1 MLQVILIASLAASA
15 AAFRPAPMVRR
26 SAVKL
31 SMTAEGLAGESAPFG
46 YFDPLGLSD
55 GKSIGDVRVKLCH
68 SIETDHNVIVCQTLV
83 AEANN

>member
-1 MLQVILIASLAASA
+1 MLKVIIVAS
-15 AAFRPAPMVRR
+15 PMVRS

-55 GKSIGDVRVKLCH
+55 GKSIGDVRVNDNTTYRQNL
-68 SIETDHNVIVCQTLV
+68 TLHKTYW
-83 AEANN
+83 

>member
-1 MLQVILIASLAASA
+1 MLKVIIVASLAASA
-15 AAFRPAPMVRR
+15 AAFRPAPMVRS

-55 GKSIGDVRVKLCH
+55 GKSIGDVRVNDNTTYRQNL
-68 SIETDHNVIVCQTLV
+68 TLHKTYW
-83 AEANN
+83 

>member
-1 MLQVILIASLAASA
+1 MLQVIIIASLAASA

-55 GKSIGDVRVKLCH
+55 GKSIGDVRVKLCY
-68 SIETDHNVIVCQTLV
+68 SIETDHNLIVCKALV
-83 AEANN
+83 VAYN